1 MRGEVNNLR
10 LHFSRKF
17 TSYCG
22 VTSLRP
28 GSSKKEHSFSKAEGS
43 GSSPFPGPTLNH
55 LYMWINLKNT
65 WGRFAHL
72 LSRVSSLRVFK
83 TFPIEIGHGIVFG
96 LAAVYRLALNR
107 VMFIGITGSTGKTN
121 TKELIAAVL
130 SSRLQGRQNLGL
142 SYNSGN
148 LPYGVAN
155 TILRVRPWDNF
166 FVQEVA
172 AGKQGNEIGLDRSAR
187 LLKPQMGVVTNI
199 GSDHLSEFRTLE
211 ATAEVKGRLIAAL
224 PQHGTAVLNADDPY
238 VMAMTK
244 RNTCKVVTYGLGSD
258 AMLRAIHIQCTW
270 PERLSFTV
278 VYNGETYPV
287 HTQLVGT
294 HWAPCVLAA
303 FAVGVTMGV
312 PLATAVEAVQ
322 SVEPVNGRLCPEF
335 YPNEITFIRDDVKAP
350 LWSIPPALK
359 IMKDAKAKRKI
370 VVIGTIS
377 DYAGNSDR
385 KYQSVARQALDVA
398 DHVVFV
404 GPRASKCLK
413 ARKSP
418 QDETLQAFYSVE
430 AAREYLNTL
439 LQPGDVVL
447 LKASDADGFR
457 KIKPAPP
464 NEQDSRQT
472 AHAFDSSSNR
482 SMPISQL
489 PANGSAL
496 ISTSATTP
504 RVRAIVGLGNAGQK
518 YRDTPHN
525 VGKRVLALLAKS
537 LNGEWTQEDQ
547 AMVARVEYKGNSLY
561 LIDPLTYVNVTG
573 PVLLKLSQRL
583 GISSSEYLLVHDDAD
598 LPFGRVRARAK
609 GGDGGHRGLR
619 SIFKAFRT
627 EEFHRIKIGVGRT
640 QGKDLGDHVL
650 AEFSATDLPVVET
663 ACQEASRCVLE
674 IIEEPTRPQP
684 RIN

>member
-1 MRGEVNNLR
+1 
-10 LHFSRKF
+10 
-17 TSYCG
+17 
-22 VTSLRP
+22 
-28 GSSKKEHSFSKAEGS
+28 
-43 GSSPFPGPTLNH
+43 
-55 LYMWINLKNT
+55 MWIYLKNT
-65 WGRFAHL
+65 WPRIAYL
-72 LSRVSSLRVFK
+72 LSRVLSSPAVK
-83 TFPIEIGHGIVFG
+83 TLPIEIGHGIIFG
-96 LAAVYRLALNR
+96 LAVLYRLTLNR
-107 VMFIGITGSTGKTN
+107 VMFIGITGSTGKSN
-121 TKELIAAVL
+121 TKELVAAVL
-130 SSRLQGRQNLGL
+130 SRRLQGRQNLGL

-155 TILRVRPWDNF
+155 TLLRVKPWDHF
-166 FVQEVA
+166 CVQEIA
-172 AGKQGNEIGLDRSAR
+172 AAKFGNEIGLDRSVG
-187 LLKPQMGVVTNI
+187 LLKPQIGVVTNI

-211 ATAEVKGRLIAAL
+211 TTAAVKGRLIAAL

-244 RNTCKVVTYGLGSD
+244 RSQCKVVTYGLGSE
-258 AMLRAIHIQCTW
+258 AMLRAIQIQCTW

-278 VYNGETYPV
+278 VYNSETYPV

-322 SVEPVNGRLCPEF
+322 SVEPVKGRLCPEF

-404 GPRASKCLK
+404 GSRASKCLK

-418 QDETLQAFYSVE
+418 QDETLQAFYSVD

-439 LQPGDVVL
+439 FQPGDLVL

-457 KIKPAPP
+457 KIKPAQP
-464 NEQDSRQT
+464 NEQDSPQIS
-472 AHAFDSSSNR
+472 HALDISSDRPIPMSQLA
-482 SMPISQL
+482 STESTMSPISET
-489 PANGSAL
+489 N
-496 ISTSATTP
+496 T

-525 VGKRVLALLAKS
+525 VGKRVLDLLAKS
-537 LNGEWTQEDQ
+537 LNGEWIQADQ
-547 AMVARVEYKGNSLY
+547 ALVARVEYKENSIY
-561 LIDPLTYVNVTG
+561 LIDPLTYVNITG
-573 PVLLKLSQRL
+573 PVLLKLSQHL
-583 GISSSEYLLVHDDAD
+583 GISSRECLLVHDDVD
-598 LPFGRVRARAK
+598 LPFGRVRTRTK

-619 SIFKAFRT
+619 SIFKAFLT
-627 EEFHRIKIGVGRT
+627 EEFHRIKIGVGRPH
-640 QGKDLGDHVL
+640 GKDLGDYVL
-650 AEFSATDLPVVET
+650 AEFSTTDLPAMET
-663 ACQEASRCVLE
+663 ACREAMRCVLE
-674 IIEEPTRPQP
+674 IVEGPNQPLP

>member
-1 MRGEVNNLR
+1 MRI
-10 LHFSRKF
+10 
-17 TSYCG
+17 Y
-22 VTSLRP
+22 
-28 GSSKKEHSFSKAEGS
+28 
-43 GSSPFPGPTLNH
+43 
-55 LYMWINLKNT
+55 LKNT
-65 WGRFAHL
+65 WRRFTYI
-72 LSRVSSLRVFK
+72 LSHVSSLHAVK
-83 TFPIEIGHGIVFG
+83 TLPIEIGHGIIFG
-96 LAAVYRLALNR
+96 LAALYRLALNR
-107 VMFIGITGSTGKTN
+107 VVFIGITGSTGKTN

-130 SSRLQGRQNLGL
+130 SSRLRGRQNLGL

-148 LPYGVAN
+148 LPYGAAN

-166 FVQEVA
+166 CVQEMA
-172 AGKQGNEIGLDRSAR
+172 AAKFGNEIGLDRSVG
-187 LLKPQMGVVTNI
+187 LLKPQIGVVTNI

-211 ATAEVKGRLIAAL
+211 TTAAVKGRLIAAL

-238 VMAMTK
+238 VMGMIK

-258 AMLRAIHIQCTW
+258 AMLRAINIQSTW

-278 VYNGETYPV
+278 VYNSESYPV

-322 SVEPVNGRLCPEF
+322 SVEPVKGRLCPEF

-359 IMKDAKAKRKI
+359 IMNDAKATRKI

-398 DHVVFV
+398 DHVIFV
-404 GPRASKCLK
+404 GSRASKCLK

-418 QDETLQAFYSVE
+418 EDETLQAFYSVE
-430 AAREYLNTL
+430 AARDYLNNL
-439 LQPGDVVL
+439 IQPGDLVL
-447 LKASDADGFR
+447 LKASDADSFR
-457 KIKPAPP
+457 KIKPAQP
-464 NEQDSRQT
+464 NKQGSPHPSYASE
-472 AHAFDSSSNR
+472 SSSDR
-482 SMPISQL
+482 SRPISH
-489 PANGSAL
+489 PAVTGSPL
-496 ISTSATTP
+496 SPTSETDT

-525 VGKRVLALLAKS
+525 VGKRVLDLLAKF

-547 AMVARVEYKGNSLY
+547 AMVARVEYKGNSIY

-573 PVLLKLSQRL
+573 PVLLTLSQRF
-583 GISSSEYLLVHDDAD
+583 GITTDEYLLVHDDVD

-627 EEFHRIKIGVGRT
+627 EEFHRIKIGVGRPH
-640 QGKDLGDHVL
+640 GKDLGDYVL
-650 AEFSATDLPVVET
+650 AEFSTTDLPVVET
-663 ACQEASRCVLE
+663 ACREAMRCVLE
-674 IIEEPTRPQP
+674 MMEGTYQP
-684 RIN
+684 RPSIN